1 MPRSGQS
8 RTRCCRGYDCNGRYH
23 TGAVAELDATN
34 RWLPIVT
41 LSTWRTGVGR
51 CCSARCSPGALNMY
65 ALTAGAF
72 DTDSRARG
80 RAADQ
85 VAAAIETVA
94 MRHYDSTTLTVT
106 CGPRCRPGR

>member
-1 MPRSGQS
+1 
-8 RTRCCRGYDCNGRYH
+8 
-23 TGAVAELDATN
+23 
-34 RWLPIVT
+34 
-41 LSTWRTGVGR
+41 
-51 CCSARCSPGALNMY
+51 MY

-80 RAADQ
+80 RVADR
-85 VAAAIETVA
+85 VGRAIDTVA